1 MMHTSSF
8 RNCAGF
14 IRSAASLLL
23 FAVALSAGGESLWR
37 YDVTLS
43 HPGQLDV
50 EAWFPT
56 RETVHA
62 PAFEVL
68 SEACANGTC
77 HVRYRVHLDDEVT
90 SPGEW
95 LLHPPGTPDRVRVH
109 LAAAEGL
116 HAATGMTP
124 APDGAPSTYEC
135 RGFPDAVFSIFGSFE
150 LEVIEEGGARIDVA
164 MTGAGT
170 AVARERIREWV
181 RRAARSVTAYY
192 GRMPMKHVLLIVR
205 VTRGARIGGGTTMG
219 GGGGA
224 VMINAG
230 AETTRETFDGDWELT
245 HEFVHLAFPDQE
257 RQHHWIEE
265 GIATYV
271 EPIARSQAGIYPAT
285 RIWRDLADG
294 LPKGEPQTFDRGLDH
309 THTWGRTYWGGALFC
324 FVADVE
330 IRRRTSGRR
339 GLQDALRGI
348 LNAGGTIDQEWD
360 LTRALAAGDAATGT
374 KVLEELYAEMKDDPH
389 PIDLQT
395 LFARLGVKADG
406 TLTDEA
412 SESSLRRAIERG
424 KKD

>member
-1 MMHTSSF
+1 MMRISSS
-8 RNCAGF
+8 RSCAGF
-14 IRSAASLLL
+14 IRNAAAALL
-23 FAVALSAGGESLWR
+23 FFAALSAGGESLWR

-43 HPGQLDV
+43 RPGQLDV
-50 EAWFPT
+50 EAWLPAGKM
-56 RETVHA
+56 VHDS
-62 PAFEVL
+62 AFEVL
-68 SEACANGTC
+68 HVACANGTC

-95 LLHPPGTPDRVRVH
+95 LLRPPGTPDRVRVH

-135 RGFPDAVFSIFGSFE
+135 RGFPDSVFSIFGRFE
-150 LEVIEEGGARIDVA
+150 LEVVEEGGARIEVA
-164 MTGAGT
+164 MTGIGT
-170 AVARERIREWV
+170 AIGRDRVREWV
-181 RRAARSVTAYY
+181 RRAARSVTAYF
-192 GRMPMKHVLLIVR
+192 GRVPMKHVLLIVR
-205 VTRGARIGGGTTMG
+205 LTRGAGIGGGTTMG

-224 VMINAG
+224 VMISAG
-230 AETTRETFDGDWELT
+230 ADTTRETFNDDWMLT
-245 HEFVHLAFPDQE
+245 HEFVHLAFPDQQ

-271 EPIARSQAGIYPAT
+271 EPIARSQAGIYPPA
-285 RIWRDLADG
+285 RIWHDLTDG
-294 LPKGEPQTFDRGLDH
+294 LPKGEPGAFDRGLDH

-348 LNAGGTIDQEWD
+348 LNAGGTIDQEWA
-360 LTRALAAGDAATGT
+360 LPRALAAGDAATGT
-374 KVLEELYAEMKDDPH
+374 KVLEELYAAMKDDPH
-389 PIDLQT
+389 PVELQP
-395 LFARLGVKADG
+395 LFARLGVKPDG

-412 SESSLRRAIERG
+412 PEAALRRAIERG
-424 KKD
+424 GI